1 MPGTTVTLS
10 GWKLVLA
17 LIVVAGVAGFRV
29 ATARAKL
36 DTQGRAALQRW
47 VQADLIRPIVADT
60 SKSLAQRGAA
70 LEQAS
75 TVEIR
80 SLAVRG
86 PLNDAVMR
94 VELAP
99 NPALPPGTDLVRYYR
114 VEYSDV
120 TGWIQRSRTNVL
132 RWDLDAFYF

>member
-17 LIVVAGVAGFRV
+17 LIVVAGVASFRV

-47 VQADLIRPIVADT
+47 VQAELIRPIVADT

-75 TVEIR
+75 AVEIR

-99 NPALPPGTDLVRYYR
+99 SPALPPGTDLVRYYR
-114 VEYSDV
+114 VEYSDL
-120 TGWIQRSRTNVL
+120 TGWIHRGRTNVL